1 MAQTNVNI
9 RIDETDKMLFDEI
22 CGQLG
27 MTMSTAF
34 NVFAK
39 AFIRQGGFPFE
50 LSLDRPNAETL
61 EAIEDVNRKRNLSGP
76 YKSRDALREALD
88 A

>member
-9 RIDETDKMLFDEI
+9 RIDETDKRRFDEI

-34 NVFAK
+34 NIFAK
-39 AFIRQGGFPFE
+39 AVIRQGGIPFE
-50 LSLDRPNAETL
+50 LNINRPNAETL
-61 EAIEDVNRKRNLSGP
+61 AAIEDVNTKRNLTGP
-76 YKSRDALREALD
+76 FKSRETLREALD

>member
-9 RIDETDKMLFDEI
+9 RIDEMDKRLFDEI

-34 NVFAK
+34 NIFAK
-39 AFIRQGGFPFE
+39 AVIRQRGIPFD
-50 LSLDRPNAETL
+50 LRVDSPNAETL
-61 EAIEDVNRKRNLSGP
+61 EAIHSEVFHK
-76 YKSRDALREALD
+76 
-88 A
+88 

>member
-9 RIDETDKMLFDEI
+9 RIDEADKRLFDEI
-22 CGQLG
+22 CNQLG

-39 AFIRQGGFPFE
+39 AVIRQGGIPFE
-50 LSLDRPNAETL
+50 LNVSSLNAETL
-61 EAIEDVNRKRNLSGP
+61 EAIEDVNLKRNLSGP
-76 YKSRDALREALD
+76 YKSRAALREALD

>member
-9 RIDETDKMLFDEI
+9 RIDEMDKRLFDEI

-34 NVFAK
+34 NIFAK
-39 AFIRQGGFPFE
+39 AVIRQGGIPFD
-50 LSLDRPNAETL
+50 LRVDSPNAENL
-61 EAIEDVNRKRNLSGP
+61 EAIHSEVFHK
-76 YKSRDALREALD
+76 
-88 A
+88 